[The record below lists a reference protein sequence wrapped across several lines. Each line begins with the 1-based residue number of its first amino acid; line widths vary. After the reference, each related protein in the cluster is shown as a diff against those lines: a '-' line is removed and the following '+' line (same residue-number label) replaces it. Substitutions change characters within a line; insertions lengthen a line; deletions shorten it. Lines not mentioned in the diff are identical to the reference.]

1 MSGTSV
7 WEVRLGP
14 VVVDVPRSAGYF
26 GGAAL
31 AMGLGLVEPPLAA
44 FIAAV
49 PLFKVL
55 THRSL
60 PAPIRF
66 VGEVVEGGAKPVGGD
81 DDPAIQ
87 LVDRGKDEEEAQEI
101 VATLERASQRDE
113 RGRRR
118 IDGPDPDPE
127 LVVQHD

>member
-1 MSGTSV
+1 MASTSV

-14 VVVDVPRSAGYF
+14 VLVDVPRSVGYF

-31 AMGLGLVEPPLAA
+31 ALGLGLVEPPLAV

-55 THRSL
+55 THRAL

-66 VGEVVEGGAKPVGGD
+66 VGEVIEGGAKPVGGD

-87 LVDRGKDEEEAQEI
+87 LVDSVKDEEDAREI
-101 VATLERASQRDE
+101 AAMLERAQRHDREPEQVDGDDVGLVVVQRD
-113 RGRRR
+113 
-118 IDGPDPDPE
+118 
-127 LVVQHD
+127 

>member
-1 MSGTSV
+1 
-7 WEVRLGP
+7 
-14 VVVDVPRSAGYF
+14 
-26 GGAAL
+26 
-31 AMGLGLVEPPLAA
+31 
-44 FIAAV
+44 
-49 PLFKVL
+49 LFKVL

>member
-1 MSGTSV
+1 MASTSV

-14 VVVDVPRSAGYF
+14 LLVDVPRSAGYF
-26 GGAAL
+26 AGAAIAL
-31 AMGLGLVEPPLAA
+31 GMGLVEPPLAV

-60 PAPIRF
+60 PVPIRF
-66 VGEVVEGGAKPVGGD
+66 VGEVIEGGAKPVGGD

-87 LVDRGKDEEEAQEI
+87 LVDQRKDQEEAREI
-101 VATLERASQRDE
+101 VATLERASHASGIRLVEGGQAAVAVDVQRD
-113 RGRRR
+113 
-118 IDGPDPDPE
+118 
-127 LVVQHD
+127 

>member
-1 MSGTSV
+1 MASTSV

-14 VVVDVPRSAGYF
+14 LLVDVPRSAGYF

-31 AMGLGLVEPPLAA
+31 ALGMGLVEPPLAV

-55 THRSL
+55 THRTL

-66 VGEVVEGGAKPVGGD
+66 IGEVIEGGAKPVGGD

-87 LVDRGKDEEEAQEI
+87 LVDQGKDAEEAREI
-101 VATLERASQRDE
+101 VATLERAAQRDDP
-113 RGRRR
+113 RLHHSNGGGARVLVQ
-118 IDGPDPDPE
+118 PD
-127 LVVQHD
+127 